1 MKSANALRREIKNI
15 EIVTAIRGL
24 NDKPVKNLDAARF
37 ALQWALGKF
46 LRSTRPCAAYC
57 DWKELHLMRR
67 VRK

>member
-24 NDKPVKNLDAARF
+24 NDKPVKNLDAAKF

-46 LRSTRPCAAYC
+46 PRNTRPVAAYC
-57 DWKELHLMRR
+57 DWKELRLLRT